1 MTSRVRT
8 STLLVAVALASIAMV
23 QAQAQAQSGPSRAR
37 AKAKVSVQ
45 KQAPRS
51 WGPELRQKVGR
62 LVTPRSDAA
71 MRRAKLEVKG
81 KPNARGAR
89 VKLTAQDKSGNR
101 YMFKSADPKTT
112 WLDREM
118 FAQTMR
124 RAAGE
129 PTVPIVA
136 RSLQLPGGKSVTGY
150 VKPYIK
156 SSGNLAANPK
166 TWSRAQ
172 RAVILADHAW
182 AEFLGNYDTKVDQSI
197 VIRPLGGPKTV
208 VNVDWDLALTDYAVG
223 KPVSRFKAMNSA
235 PPAHN
240 LLYRSFVRGRVPVDF
255 RPLFEAVD
263 RIQAIPDKQVRKALQ
278 PFVKKAFAGGKTV
291 GRYKTPEAFVSAVLD
306 RKAGLRRSMKT
317 LVRDVKAERTDRTRN
332 RNVLDHFRRLPA
344 NLRDAKMV
352 VVGRF
357 VQSKSFARM
366 QSVFRKF
373 GGELPPES
381 RAFRF

>member
-1 MTSRVRT
+1 MSMQPRART
-8 STLLVAVALASIAMV
+8 PILFAALAVMILGQAN
-23 QAQAQAQSGPSRAR
+23 AQAEPARAR
-37 AKAKVSVQ
+37 SKAKVSV
-45 KQAPRS
+45 KQRAPKS
-51 WGPELRQKVGR
+51 WGPNLRAKVSR
-62 LVTPRSDAA
+62 LVAPRSDAA
-71 MRRAKLEVKG
+71 MRKASLQVKG

-89 VKLTAQDKSGNR
+89 VKLTAEDKAGNR

-118 FAQTMR
+118 FAQNMR

-129 PTVPIVA
+129 PSVPIVA
-136 RSLQLPGGKSVTGY
+136 RSIKLAGGKSVTGY

-156 SSGNLAANPK
+156 SSGNLPADPR
-166 TWSRAQ
+166 TWSGAQ

-197 VIRPLGGPKTV
+197 VIRPKGGPKTA
-208 VNVDWDLALTDYAVG
+208 VNVDWDLSLTDYAVS
-223 KPVSRFKAMNSA
+223 KPVSRFKSMNSA

-240 LLYRSFVRGRVPVDF
+240 LLYRSYVRGKVPVDF

-263 RIQAIPDKQVRKALQ
+263 RIQAIPDKEVRKALQ
-278 PFVKKAFAGGKTV
+278 PFVKKAFANGKTI
-291 GRYKTPEAFVSAVLD
+291 GSYKTAEAFVQGVLD
-306 RKAGLRRSMKT
+306 RKAGLRKEMRG
-317 LVRDVKAERTDRTRN
+317 LVRNLKAERVDRTKHRG
-332 RNVLDHFRRLPA
+332 VFAHIRRLPA

-357 VQSKSFARM
+357 VQSKSFAKM

-381 RAFRF
+381 KAFRF